1 MKFRKSSNRMLQKL
15 LKKVRPNNKL
25 SINITKTEFVIFSLK
40 MLMDLLRGVFLTL
53 VHGISVKKVFF
64 GKGGRILFPQRITLG
79 QFTKIGDYC
88 TLSGLGNEGLHIG
101 DYVSIGSYSRVVVS
115 TDISNLG
122 EFIRI
127 GNRVGIGEFCSLGG
141 SGGLTIGEDTIIAQ
155 YFSAHPEN
163 HKFSDL
169 KTLIKEQ
176 GTTRKAIFI
185 GSNCWIGAKVT
196 ITAGVNVGDGVVI
209 GAGSVVVNDIPDNA
223 IVVGNPAR
231 IIKYR
236 ERSDD

>member
-1 MKFRKSSNRMLQKL
+1 M
-15 LKKVRPNNKL
+15 LKKILKIIRPGKKL
-25 SINITKTEFVIFSLK
+25 IINITKVEFLIFVQK
-40 MLMDLLRGVFLTL
+40 MLIDLLRGILLTL
-53 VHGISVKKVFF
+53 VHGISVKRVFF
-64 GKGGRILFPQRITLG
+64 GKGGRILFSRRITLG
-79 QFTKIGDYC
+79 KFTKIGDYC

-163 HKFSDL
+163 HNFSDL
-169 KTLIKEQ
+169 ETLIKEQ
-176 GTTRKAIFI
+176 GTTRRPISI

-196 ITAGVNVGDGVVI
+196 VTAGVTIGDGVVI
-209 GAGSVVVNDIPDNA
+209 GAGSVVVKDIPDNA
-223 IVVGNPAR
+223 IVVGSPAR
-231 IIKYR
+231 ILKFR
-236 ERSDD
+236 GGNNG

>member
-1 MKFRKSSNRMLQKL
+1 MLNKI
-15 LKKVRPNNKL
+15 LKIVRPKRTLNIKITQIEFFIFAFRM
-25 SINITKTEFVIFSLK
+25 SI
-40 MLMDLLRGVFLTL
+40 DLLRGMLLIL
-53 VHGISVKKVFF
+53 VHGVNGKKVFL
-64 GKGGRILFPQRITLG
+64 GKGGRISFSQRIIIG
-79 QFTKIGDYC
+79 KFTKIGDYC

-169 KTLIKEQ
+169 TALIKEQ
-176 GTTRKAIFI
+176 GTTRKAISI
-185 GSNCWIGAKVT
+185 GANCWIGTKVT
-196 ITAGVNVGDGVVI
+196 VTAGVNIGDGVVI

-223 IVVGNPAR
+223 VVVGNPAK
-231 IIKYR
+231 IIKFR
-236 ERSDD
+236 GEDNG